1 MATRLNLT
9 KILLIVS
16 VLLLAISLEVEA
28 RRKILRGRKTINR
41 SYMRES
47 AIPPYVVVIL
57 VAFAEIVV
65 GGMLYMILKFC
76 ILDKPIT
83 PRYQM
88 APREEP

>member
-9 KILLIVS
+9 KILLVVL
-16 VLLLAISLEVEA
+16 VLLLSISLEVEA

-47 AIPPYVVVIL
+47 AVPPFVVVIL
-57 VAFAEIVV
+57 VAIGEIIF
-65 GGMLYMILKFC
+65 GGILYVIFKFC
-76 ILDKPIT
+76 ILDKPIS